1 MARGGGSLWIRTW
14 QRVRSENPGHK
25 ALPAR
30 CSRPSRMVAWW
41 SARRGDPGLGAEG
54 LPATVLQK
62 QHWELLKDML
72 KEGMF
77 SPLAAAGP
85 SAPLPSLGSVGFGRS
100 ARAAGGRGWRS
111 PGSGRRTGSWLWAAG
126 MRCLC
131 RAALQEVRGVIRRK
145 WDWWHWGAGSCL
157 GYLQQ
162 CLQRPAR
169 L

>member
-1 MARGGGSLWIRTW
+1 MKILGIKLYQHAALIPAGWCPARGGELS
-14 QRVRSENPGHK
+14 
-25 ALPAR
+25 
-30 CSRPSRMVAWW
+30 
-41 SARRGDPGLGAEG
+41 LGAEG

-111 PGSGRRTGSWLWAAG
+111 PGSGRRTGSWPWAAG
-126 MRCLC
+126 LRCLC

-145 WDWWHWGAGSCL
+145 WDGWHWGGQGAVSGTSNSACSGRHGCRCSVRCL
-157 GYLQQ
+157 HGE
-162 CLQRPAR
+162 RWG
-169 L
+169 